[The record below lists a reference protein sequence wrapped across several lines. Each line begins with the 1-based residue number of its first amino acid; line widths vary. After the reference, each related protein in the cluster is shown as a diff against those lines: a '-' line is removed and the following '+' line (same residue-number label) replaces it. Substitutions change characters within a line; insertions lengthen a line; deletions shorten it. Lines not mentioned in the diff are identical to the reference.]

1 MKKIFTIVA
10 AALCCANLMAVNC
23 KLNNPQDGN
32 GYIVLWDCDADDWAA
47 SNDFMPGQTVTIAY
61 DVTGSVWEDA
71 LKGAAPEGTTYTL
84 AAHVWFDVVDKDGK
98 TVKSPAVPLPATER
112 MMQIKGNIY
121 GATVNLAQQLE
132 AASAGDGALVA
143 AEGTDLWA
151 RAQIFLA
158 NFKNADGT
166 PGDVWGQE
174 LHDVDNGSGVCLYA
188 TKKSDG
194 SAIDHAFT
202 GADYTP
208 AMFIIDQ
215 AGYAAPCADLATGF
229 QPVRAKAGV
238 KKFVEKGTLYL
249 IDASGMKHSV
259 LGAVV
264 R

>member
-47 SNDFMPGQTVTIAY
+47 SNDFMPGQTVTIAF
-61 DVTGSVWEDA
+61 DVTGSVWEEA
-71 LKGAAPEGTTYTL
+71 LKGAAPEGTTLTL
-84 AAHVWFDVVDKDGK
+84 AAHVWFDIVKNGEV
-98 TVKSPAVPLPATER
+98 VKSAVTPVAHVER

-132 AASAGDGALVA
+132 AANAGDGALVA
-143 AEGTDLWA
+143 TSGTDLWA
-151 RAQIFLA
+151 RGILHIA

-166 PGDVWGQE
+166 PGEVWWQE
-174 LHDVDNGSGVCLYA
+174 NHDVDNGSGVCLYA
-188 TKKSDG
+188 TSQSDG
-194 SAIDHAFT
+194 SAIDPAFT

-215 AGYAAPCADLATGF
+215 PGYAAPCADLATGF

-238 KKFVEKGTLYL
+238 KKFVEKGALYL
-249 IDASGMKHSV
+249 IDANGMKHSV